1 MNHAIIMTSL
11 TGLGIYTKEPLP
23 KGVKF
28 GPFAG
33 TVKTICED
41 ASSAWEVSYI
51 VLLHNVTKHMFIT
64 KRSI

>member
-1 MNHAIIMTSL
+1 MTSF

-41 ASSAWEVSYI
+41 ASSAWEVSYSS
-51 VLLHNVTKHMFIT
+51 IT
-64 KRSI
+64 